1 MATEETSSKSGSI
14 SIGSRDTA
22 LCIIPP
28 RHLWPSL
35 DRLRSR
41 YDRAYGKW
49 PPHINLIYPFARVE
63 TLPRACELIESA
75 LGEGNAEDDETPLHL
90 RLDSA
95 GVFEHRNDN
104 TIVLCDGNDSHTRQ
118 LQSLRRRILAV
129 LGHHDGSYQMHLTL
143 GQSDDVHDSW
153 HHFLLQK
160 ANLLPSVEWEAGE
173 LCVLI
178 RERTQAGGSEM
189 KKWAS
194 IPLSGGRFS
203 RVHPPLSFYDQ
214 PNADVANIDDEE
226 PRKGQI
232 QTRTS
237 LHFSSKEGLWMPSNN
252 SSDDAPEEIP
262 ETLVISSYNVLAEF
276 HYPPSQARYPLLVKN
291 ILSNRA
297 TADVLVL
304 QEVTD
309 DFLSYLLGEESIRD
323 SFPFASHGPPGQED
337 IEPLPSHNNIVVVSS
352 YAFDWESVSSRREHK
367 TSLVVKFRDLGLWD
381 NADFTPL
388 VLAAVHLTCGLKDG
402 SVVAKKSEIG
412 GLLRHLA
419 TAYPEHPTILAGD
432 FNMSTSSFTLEAAL
446 EKKAISTQTANHLAG
461 FEKTFLD
468 AGFTDS
474 WTVSHLEA
482 GSASDDETENLFEGE
497 QGATFDPTVNTL
509 AESIVGS
516 GFNMRPQRYDRI
528 LVRGEGL
535 LKVSRFN
542 KFGFITEEAEPTLES
557 RTTQFASDHWGIRC
571 ILNISSQTS
580 QQLSHDIAS
589 QVVPVHMKAAT
600 GELAD
605 VRSLK
610 ETLQSLGCLPEPR
623 EVHLRESALE
633 LLKNI
638 ILEKSG
644 TNDVSSRYNAPFIIT
659 PVGSYGL
666 GVWTSSSD
674 IDCLC
679 IGPVSANTFF
689 TLASQRLRK
698 AADKGIK
705 LLRRVKAHSGT
716 MLELEVLGVKMDLQ
730 YCGAT
735 RVAEQWPDVMKL
747 ANSDPVWTLPS
758 QTLGKLKAV
767 RDLDYV
773 RRSVPDLVKFRIAH
787 RFIKTWAS
795 SRGIYS
801 SKWGYLGGFPITILL
816 IRVCKFLARDVP
828 THSVADIL
836 STFFSHYAVF
846 DWQHKMAFD
855 PFYHRQRLQYTRT
868 PREPLAVLGFHTP
881 MLTTTKAASLP
892 SVRTIAEEMQRANR
906 LLCEDGMTWSN
917 FLTGD
922 TSIESET
929 HLGTG
934 ATDFLKSYK
943 SYVQITAQYWGVSLN
958 KGSSFVGWLESRCV
972 MVLVDINRRLPGIHA
987 RIWPSRFVDGSTN
1000 ADVGDYQGSY
1010 LIGLDKLDDSMTK
1023 DDLKIAVGT
1032 LQTIL
1037 GRFEEQI
1044 RGDEKYFDAKSS
1056 WMSASIVKQAE
1067 LGNLTLDTRDWGEY
1081 NPGDD
1086 DDESDDEEEEEEDDS
1101 PLEDSGS
1108 GREGSSSKKAKKG
1121 KKQLSQTRVVPKP
1134 AGAGKFR
1141 TAADVLNRLRWDSSL
1156 DSGDF
1161 IVGYEDRFIGAQE
1174 KALDAWKSEQTD
1186 EEFIPQHRILYFK
1199 RKSNGVIM
1207 WERKTRKDEIFG
1219 SGR

>member
-1 MATEETSSKSGSI
+1 MATGEAGAKSTSI
-14 SIGSRDTA
+14 SVGSHDTA

-28 RHLWPSL
+28 RHQWPPL

-41 YDRAYGKW
+41 YDKAYEKW
-49 PPHINLIYPFARVE
+49 PPHVNLIYPFARVE
-63 TLPRACELIESA
+63 TLPRACEVIELA
-75 LGEGNAEDDETPLHL
+75 LGEWGANGCEESFRL

-104 TIVLCDGNDSHTRQ
+104 TIFLCDGDDSHNRQ
-118 LQSLRRRILAV
+118 LRDLRRRILEV
-129 LGHHDGSYQMHLTL
+129 LGHQEGNYRMHLTL
-143 GQSDDVHDSW
+143 GQSEDVHDSW
-153 HHFLLQK
+153 HKFLLQK
-160 ANLLPSVEWEAGE
+160 ANLLPPVEWEIGE

-178 RERTQAGGSEM
+178 RERTPAGGYEM

-194 IPLSGGRFS
+194 IPLSGGNFS
-203 RVHPPLSFYDQ
+203 RVQLPLSFYDTSK
-214 PNADVANIDDEE
+214 ADVASDVDVEE
-226 PRKGQI
+226 PRSEKV
-232 QTRTS
+232 QTRPCF
-237 LHFSSKEGLWMPSNN
+237 HFSTTEDSWVPSDT
-252 SSDDAPEEIP
+252 SAYTPGDIP
-262 ETLVISSYNVLAEF
+262 ETLVVSSYNVLAEF
-276 HYPPSQARYPLLVKN
+276 HYPPSQDRYPLLVRN
-291 ILSNRA
+291 ILSDRA
-297 TADVLVL
+297 TSDVLVL

-309 DFLSYLLGEESIRD
+309 DFLSYLLDEDNIRET
-323 SFPFASHGPPGQED
+323 FPFASHGPPDQED
-337 IEPLPSHNNIVVVSS
+337 IEPLPSHNNIVVLSS
-352 YAFDWESVSSRREHK
+352 FAFDWESVPSKREHK
-367 TSLVVKFRDLGLWD
+367 ISMVVKFKDLGIWD
-381 NADFTPL
+381 DADFTPL

-402 SVVAKKSEIG
+402 SVMAKKSEIG
-412 GLLRHLA
+412 GLLRYLA
-419 TAYPEHPTILAGD
+419 TTYPEHPTILAGD
-432 FNMSTSSFTLEAAL
+432 FNISTSSFTLEAAL
-446 EKKAISTQTANHLAG
+446 EKKAISIQTASYLAG
-461 FEKTFLD
+461 FEKAFLD
-468 AGFTDS
+468 AGFVDS

-482 GSASDDETENLFEGE
+482 GNASDDETENVFEGE

-542 KFGFITEEAEPTLES
+542 KFGFITEETGS
-557 RTTQFASDHWGIRC
+557 TTKSQSTHFASDHWGIRC
-571 ILNISSQTS
+571 ILKIGNQTS
-580 QQLSHDIAS
+580 QQLSNDIAS
-589 QVVPVHMKAAT
+589 QVVPVHLEAAT
-600 GELAD
+600 GALAD

-610 ETLQSLGCLPEPR
+610 ESLQHLGCLPEVE
-623 EVHLRESALE
+623 EVRMRESALE
-633 LLKNI
+633 LLGKV
-638 ILEKSG
+638 ILENSSA
-644 TNDVSSRYNAPFIIT
+644 NDVSSRYNAPFIIT

-689 TLASQRLRK
+689 ALASHRLRK

-747 ANSDPVWTLPS
+747 PSSDPIWTLPS
-758 QTLGKLKAV
+758 QTLGKLKAI

-773 RRSVPDLVKFRIAH
+773 RRSIPDLVKFRIAH

-816 IRVCKFLARDVP
+816 IRVCKFLARDAP
-828 THSVADIL
+828 SHSVADIL
-836 STFFSHYAVF
+836 TTFFSHYAVF
-846 DWQHKMAFD
+846 DWHHKMAFD
-855 PFYHRQRLQYTRT
+855 PFFHRQRLQYTRT
-868 PREPLAVLGFHTP
+868 PREPLAILGFHTP

-892 SVRTIAEEMQRANR
+892 SVRTIAEELQRANR
-906 LLCEDGMTWSN
+906 LLSQDGMTWSK
-917 FLTGD
+917 FLAGTASVEPGMRL
-922 TSIESET
+922 T
-929 HLGTG
+929 TG

-943 SYVQITAQYWGVSLN
+943 SYVQITVQYWGVSLN

-972 MVLVDINRRLPGIHA
+972 MVLVDINRRLPNIHA
-987 RIWPSRFVDGSTN
+987 RIWPARFVDESTSTET
-1000 ADVGDYQGSY
+1000 GDYQGSY

-1067 LGNLTLDTRDWGEY
+1067 LGDLTLDDRDWGEY

-1086 DDESDDEEEEEEDDS
+1086 DSEEEEEEDEEQDG
-1101 PLEDSGS
+1101 PMEESGS
-1108 GREGSSSKKAKKG
+1108 GREGSSTKKTKKG
-1121 KKQLSQTRVVPKP
+1121 KKQQNQARVVPKP
-1134 AGAGKFR
+1134 AGARKLR

-1174 KALDAWKSEQTD
+1174 KALDTWKSEQTD

-1199 RKSNGVIM
+1199 RKSDGIIV
-1207 WERKTRKDEIFG
+1207 WERKTRKDDIFG
-1219 SGR
+1219 SGI